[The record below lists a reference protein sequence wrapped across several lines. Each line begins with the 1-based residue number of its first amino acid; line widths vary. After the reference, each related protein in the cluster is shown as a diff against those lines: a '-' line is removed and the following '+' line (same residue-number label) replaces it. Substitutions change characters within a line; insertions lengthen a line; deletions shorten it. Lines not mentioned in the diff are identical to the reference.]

1 MATLEM
7 VHLRSTMPYSGR
19 VTLRHSVPII
29 MPAGSVDL
37 RVDAGTET
45 STTPQVDARPQT
57 ADGETPA
64 RKGGEAR

>member
-29 MPAGSVDL
+29 MPAGAVDL